1 MASSAEPPAKKAKL
15 DEQERQKALERA
27 QEEYTA
33 IEKKLE
39 VAYSKTHQ
47 EPAMI
52 DFLRTALQNR
62 QDVLMNLTSQKAE
75 VSEAVLSEV
84 RKIVRQEVN
93 ELKRG
98 FLGSEII
105 IDSRIPEE
113 FLGERAETLK
123 ASSVGRNVNLT
134 SFLKAQVIKSI
145 DEDWKPFDMPA
156 EAVPNINN
164 THDLKQVVEK
174 AGLGY
179 MSVEND
185 NQFNR
190 KVNIRDSSGESCHF
204 CSRVDGLILANKEL
218 ADSKKDSIENI
229 MQFAVAFVEIE
240 NDGKGMEAS
249 QIQLLSS
256 MMAIATSI
264 QKKFL
269 YGVVINKTFDQ
280 ARLVKFYFECC
291 CADGCFH
298 PAALGK
304 VANLIMSQHP

>member
-1 MASSAEPPAKKAKL
+1 MGCLVVLVLCNL
-15 DEQERQKALERA
+15 DRCILLGGYFCPGCK
-27 QEEYTA
+27 
-33 IEKKLE
+33 
-39 VAYSKTHQ
+39 
-47 EPAMI
+47 
-52 DFLRTALQNR
+52 
-62 QDVLMNLTSQKAE
+62 

>member
-1 MASSAEPPAKKAKL
+1 M
-15 DEQERQKALERA
+15 
-27 QEEYTA
+27 
-33 IEKKLE
+33 
-39 VAYSKTHQ
+39 
-47 EPAMI
+47 
-52 DFLRTALQNR
+52 
-62 QDVLMNLTSQKAE
+62 
-75 VSEAVLSEV
+75 SEAVLSEV

-156 EAVPNINN
+156 EAGPNINN

-204 CSRVDGLILANKEL
+204 CSRIDGLILANKEL

-240 NDGKGMEAS
+240 SDGKGMEAS